1 MNEAL
6 KTIDAL
12 PDGQEV
18 WVVSDL
24 ETGFKAREFCTTDDL
39 KKLAASVPRWTRV
52 EDGLPEVG
60 RRCWITVN
68 GEVRLGGLLMM
79 TQILPPCEKLPPV
92 PKWRHCTIA
101 GQDMGGVS
109 GEVTAWQYFN
119 EPNPFGGDK

>member
-1 MNEAL
+1 MNDTL

-12 PDGQEV
+12 PDGRAVFYAPKSRDEPY
-18 WVVSDL
+18 
-24 ETGFKAREFCTTDDL
+24 ANMTTDDL

-92 PKWRHCTIA
+92 PKWRYCTIA
-101 GQDMGGVS
+101 GQDMGGVFS
-109 GEVTAWQYFN
+109 EVTAWQYFN
-119 EPNPFGGDK
+119 EPKPFGGEK